1 MRRWGIVITAF
12 YAVIVIVLLGPGL
25 AFLTDRPLGEVS
37 DFYTAWVLW
46 LWVLF
51 LVGGE
56 ALLLFLSVD
65 TSHRRLRPRRHILYS
80 VLTGALLYALLSAG
94 AVWSIDAALFGDD
107 AITVSSSDWGIVA
120 TWAGLWIA
128 WGWVFWLYL
137 RHRSDAVDR
146 VLSWLLKGS
155 VLELLVAVPCHVLV
169 RQRDECSAPALTGF
183 GIVTGVA
190 VMLLSF
196 GPGVLFL
203 YRRRLD
209 AYHRSRPTAK

>member
-1 MRRWGIVITAF
+1 MRRWGIVITVF
-12 YAVIVIVLLGPGL
+12 YAAVVIVLLGPGL
-25 AFLTDRPLGEVS
+25 ALLTGRPLSEVS
-37 DFYTAWVLW
+37 DFYSAWVLW

-51 LVGGE
+51 LVAGQG
-56 ALLLFLSVD
+56 LLLFLSVD

-80 VLTGALLYALLSAG
+80 LITGALLFALLSAG
-94 AVWSIDAALFGDD
+94 LVWSLDAALFGDQ

-120 TWAGLWIA
+120 TWIGLWLA

-137 RHRSDAVDR
+137 RQRSNALDG

-209 AYHRSRPTAK
+209 GYRRSGPTQR